1 MIMEIKNVAQSC
13 LKKCLVQK
21 YNKSVVYKQ
30 FTCMLKILRCEN
42 YEMRLP
48 AMQESKDTSHI
59 KNLTPHVNETVNYCK
74 KR

>member
-1 MIMEIKNVAQSC
+1 MIMELKNVAQSC

-30 FTCMLKILRCEN
+30 FTFILKILWLEN
-42 YEMRLP
+42 HEMQLP

-59 KNLTPHVNETVNYCK
+59 KNLTPHDQRDSELL
-74 KR
+74 